1 MRNRFLEKLERL
13 HKEMLEMGML
23 CEKAIMKT
31 YKLLLSE
38 EKDQDALIKEID
50 QLEHE
55 IDRCWVWVYRASLAL
70 EMVIAALV
78 VLCITHCTGLLQTM

>member
-23 CEKAIMKT
+23 CEKAIMNT

-38 EKDQDALIKEID
+38 EKDHAF
-50 QLEHE
+50 
-55 IDRCWVWVYRASLAL
+55 RR
-70 EMVIAALV
+70 
-78 VLCITHCTGLLQTM
+78 LQMPQQYL